1 MTRDFTNILCNKER
15 YCKKEVWAICIDNMH
30 LKSQRDKSKS
40 RSQIVNYSSFL
51 FLVAIEQGEGY
62 KGVGMSKIEE
72 NESKSKET
80 K

>member
-30 LKSQRDKSKS
+30 LKSQREKSKS

-62 KGVGMSKIEE
+62 KGVGMSNIEE

>member
-1 MTRDFTNILCNKER
+1 MTRDFTNILCDKKR

-30 LKSQRDKSKS
+30 LKSQREKSKS

-51 FLVAIEQGEGY
+51 FLVSIEQGEGY

>member
-1 MTRDFTNILCNKER
+1 MTRDFTNILCDKER

-30 LKSQRDKSKS
+30 LKSQREKSKS
-40 RSQIVNYSSFL
+40 RSQ

>member
-15 YCKKEVWAICIDNMH
+15 YCKMEVWAICIDNMH
-30 LKSQRDKSKS
+30 LKSQREKSKS

>member
-1 MTRDFTNILCNKER
+1 MTRDFTNILCDKEM

-30 LKSQRDKSKS
+30 LKSQREKSKS

-62 KGVGMSKIEE
+62 KGVGMSNIEE

>member
-1 MTRDFTNILCNKER
+1 MTRDFTNVLCNKER

-30 LKSQRDKSKS
+30 LKSQREKSKS

-51 FLVAIEQGEGY
+51 FLVAIEQSEGY

>member
-1 MTRDFTNILCNKER
+1 MTRDFTNNLCDKDR
-15 YCKKEVWAICIDNMH
+15 YCKKEVWAICTTNVH
-30 LKSQRDKSKS
+30 LKSQREKSKS